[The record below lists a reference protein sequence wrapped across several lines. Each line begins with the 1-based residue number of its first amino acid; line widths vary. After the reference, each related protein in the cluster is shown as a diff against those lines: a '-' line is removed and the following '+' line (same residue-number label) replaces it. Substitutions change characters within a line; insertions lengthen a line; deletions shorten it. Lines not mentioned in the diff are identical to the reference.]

1 MIRNFRFT
9 SLALCAMLLAA
20 AAMFAPDRAGAQ
32 VLACACDRIV
42 INVDLGVQC
51 RVTVCMVDPA
61 GARNC
66 VTIAPGT
73 RGKLPCI
80 PGATLGFIDC
90 NGVFVPFN
98 PPAGGCQ
105 LGIGVGP
112 NCCTIDACLTFDPAG
127 CPIINVRPSILDV
140 CPCP

>member
-1 MIRNFRFT
+1 MIRRFKLT
-9 SLALCAMLLAA
+9 SLLAWAMLL
-20 AAMFAPDRAGAQ
+20 G
-32 VLACACDRIV
+32 VLAFAAPHRAVAQADTCRCDRV
-42 INVDLGVQC
+42 VVNVDLGVQC

-66 VTIAPGT
+66 ITLAPGT

-80 PGATLGFIDC
+80 FGGILGFVDC
-90 NGVFVPFN
+90 NGAFVPFN

-112 NCCTIDACLTFDPAG
+112 HCCTIDACISADALG
-127 CPIINVRPSILDV
+127 CPIITVRPSILDI